1 MAPSSAKKSIM
12 LITTILLTSSTI
24 NSTWS
29 TSNQVPGCSVH
40 CTPGPSER
48 CIKYTE
54 FSAGKLAYT
63 SRWMRSWWWWMVI
76 KWKSCFFTH
85 QEYGDHDGDNID
97 ENIKKQKFVNCWTH
111 SFCGRITLD
120 WTSESPDNSRFAK
133 KNSWD
138 ELGFHLVEGVKIKM
152 ERKLGWSWIPS
163 RIEKRDPDAATR
175 VILIEPNLWLKLI
188 TFKQILLSVEA
199 LSSTLKHCMQPSVIS
214 VFKRRQKLL

>member
-1 MAPSSAKKSIM
+1 MFFDEHRVKLSYQKCLKKSSNNSPIQRKKSIIF
-12 LITTILLTSSTI
+12 ITTILITSSTI

-76 KWKSCFFTH
+76 KWKSCFFTQ

-97 ENIKKQKFVNCWTH
+97 ENMKKQKFVNCWTH

-133 KNSWD
+133 KLSWD
-138 ELGFHLVEGVKIKM
+138 ELGFYLGEGVKIKM
-152 ERKLGWSWIPS
+152 EK
-163 RIEKRDPDAATR
+163 
-175 VILIEPNLWLKLI
+175 NLDSI
-188 TFKQILLSVEA
+188 
-199 LSSTLKHCMQPSVIS
+199 
-214 VFKRRQKLL
+214 